1 MSVCR
6 KCGNTNV
13 VSNGVWKQC
22 ASCGEVHERDSVMV
36 SNRISCR
43 LLSNEH
49 KDMNDI
55 GSLPLKP
62 TLMGKLISRFH
73 LIK

>member
-1 MSVCR
+1 MNACR

-13 VSNGVWKQC
+13 VLTGVWKQC
-22 ASCGEVHERDSVMV
+22 ASCGEVHERDSVIE

-43 LLSNEH
+43 LLSNEN
-49 KDMNDI
+49 KNLNDI
-55 GSLPLKP
+55 VPLPLKP
-62 TLMGKLISRFH
+62 TFMGKLISRFH

>member
-1 MSVCR
+1 MSACR

-13 VSNGVWKQC
+13 AWDGVWKQC
-22 ASCGEVHERDSVMV
+22 ASCGEVHERDSIMV

-43 LLSNEH
+43 LLSNEN

-55 GSLPLKP
+55 VSLPLKP
-62 TLMGKLISRFH
+62 TLIGKFISRFH